1 MFTGHIL
8 ALCSYYK
15 RGKRHTHTKKKN
27 NINLTHSYQYSGK
40 EARNENF

>member
-15 RGKRHTHTKKKN
+15 RGKRHTHTKKN